1 MPGSVNAARRRTP
14 VAVITGL
21 LVAVTSLWSALF
33 ASPRAVAVPPA
44 AGTVVA
50 SGSLPATQSIPGQ
63 SIPGASRSLRIEYWT
78 ADATGA
84 PRLSSAALY
93 LPGGRARTVVS
104 WAHGANGLGDQCAP
118 TVIGRP
124 ARESAYFQ
132 ALLAAGFAVVA
143 TDYIGLGTPGPAAF
157 LDSVGEANAVA
168 DAVRAARRIQPSIGA
183 WIADGHSQ
191 GAHATFNAANRGPGR
206 VPEIRYLGAAATSFP
221 PQVDALV
228 PLLTPSTTP
237 LPIDLTGLYV
247 MALRGFAIT
256 NPALHIDRHLTALGA
271 RLFDSVDSRCITEI
285 NAMTKGIPIA
295 ALLRSELTDRETHAF
310 QGYLR
315 LPVSGTVRPLFLG
328 SGFHDEILPFP
339 TVLPVV
345 AQLRANGVD
354 VRFRG
359 YDAGHDDVI
368 DVSRADRVA
377 FMRELST
384 R

>member
-1 MPGSVNAARRRTP
+1 MPESTTDASSRTP
-14 VAVITGL
+14 LG
-21 LVAVTSLWSALF
+21 
-33 ASPRAVAVPPA
+33 AVAALLITLGVLCASTLLGHTPAVAAPPRA
-44 AGTVVA
+44 AGTVV
-50 SGSLPATQSIPGQ
+50 SVEPLPPEQMIA
-63 SIPGASRSLRIEYWT
+63 GASRSLRIEYWT
-78 ADATGA
+78 ADANGA

-93 LPGGRARTVVS
+93 LPHRPARTVVS

-132 ALLAAGFAVVA
+132 TLLTSGFAVVA

-157 LDSVGEANAVA
+157 LDSVGEANAVS
-168 DAVRAARRIQPSIGA
+168 DAVRAARRIQSSIGS

-191 GAHATFNAANRGPGR
+191 GAHATFNTAARGPAR

-228 PLLTPSTTP
+228 PALTPTTPP
-237 LPIDLTGLYV
+237 LPIELTGLYV

-256 NPALHIDRHLTALGA
+256 DPALHIEGHLTPLGT
-271 RLFDSVDSRCITEI
+271 RLFDEIDSQCVTEI
-285 NAMTKGIPIA
+285 NSRTKGIPTA
-295 ALLRSELTDRETHAF
+295 ALLRSALTDRETRAF
-310 QGYLR
+310 QSYLR
-315 LPVSGTVRPLFLG
+315 LPVNGIARPMFLG

-354 VRFRG
+354 ARFHG
-359 YDAGHDDVI
+359 YDAGHDDII
-368 DVSRADRVA
+368 DISRADRVA
-377 FMRELST
+377 FMRDLAAHAG
-384 R
+384 